1 MPALPKTVFFKLL
14 HVPSMFLYF
23 LSAVLLQVGSGVQ
36 GHSLLMALELS
47 TSKNLKAK
55 WKKVI
60 DNIES
65 KGSFHW

>member
-1 MPALPKTVFFKLL
+1 
-14 HVPSMFLYF
+14 MFLYF

-55 WKKVI
+55 WNRLLIMLNQRVLFTRV
-60 DNIES
+60 ELM
-65 KGSFHW
+65 